1 VTSSIYFYNLRS
13 FFFIMWPWK
22 KRKGDGKD
30 KDSKKNNEIREP
42 DPDEIMRRQMEQELD
57 RMFPGMGKMWRE
69 IEKELERTMPE
80 MVKAMEEL
88 MREMSQ
94 PGQPVVGGV
103 RITIGPDGVPRVE
116 KFGNVK
122 VHVGTKPEVTEYREP
137 LTDVF
142 EDERGATITVE
153 LPGVEEKDVQIFVKG
168 NKVHIHAEGEGP
180 FKYDKEVELSF
191 STGVENAKAQF
202 NNGILE
208 VQVLRGD
215 KKEGFVKL
223 SD

>member
-1 VTSSIYFYNLRS
+1 
-13 FFFIMWPWK
+13 MWPWK
-22 KRKGDGKD
+22 KRKGGGKGKND
-30 KDSKKNNEIREP
+30 KKKDEIREP
-42 DPDEIMRRQMEQELD
+42 DPDELMRRQMEQELD

-88 MREMSQ
+88 MREMSR

-116 KFGNVK
+116 KFGNVR
-122 VHVGTKPEVTEYREP
+122 VQVGTKPEVTEYREP

-142 EDERGATITVE
+142 EDEKGATITVE
-153 LPGVEEKDVQIFVKG
+153 LPGVEEKDIQIFVKD

-180 FKYDKEVELSF
+180 FKYDKEVTLSF
-191 STGVENAKAQF
+191 NTGVENAKAQF

-208 VQVLRGD
+208 VQVKKGD
-215 KKEGFVKL
+215 KKEGFVKIT
-223 SD
+223 S

>member
-1 VTSSIYFYNLRS
+1 
-13 FFFIMWPWK
+13 MWPWK
-22 KRKGDGKD
+22 KRKNSDKEPDKKKD
-30 KDSKKNNEIREP
+30 EIREP
-42 DPDEIMRRQMEQELD
+42 DPDELMRRQMEQELD

-88 MREMSQ
+88 MREMSK

-116 KFGNVK
+116 KFGNVR
-122 VHVGTKPEVTEYREP
+122 VQVGTKPKLTEYREP

-142 EDERGATITVE
+142 EDEKGATITVE

-180 FKYDKEVELSF
+180 FKYDKEVALSF
-191 STGVENAKAQF
+191 NTGVDNAKAQF

-208 VQVLRGD
+208 VRVKKGD
-215 KKEGFVKL
+215 KKEGFVKI